1 MFNYEMEVRTF
12 VQKKLKNLLAP
23 GLIFAI
29 NVIICPDLVYL
40 PVASLNSAA
49 NFKIKLGLL
58 KTKD

>member
-1 MFNYEMEVRTF
+1 MEVRTF

-29 NVIICPDLVYL
+29 NVIICPYLVCL

-58 KTKD
+58 KTKY